1 MMTLN
6 KLIEILL
13 QQQAEYGDKPVNIML
28 EIQNPEIQINDVVK
42 DVATTSY
49 GIILIGTE
57 WR

>member
-1 MMTLN
+1 MTLN